1 MRSSGEGGGPLSLAS
16 IHPDIARGTPF
27 ATDVEAGRTF
37 RKASL
42 LVCVPLGGQFRVWE
56 EGRA

>member
-1 MRSSGEGGGPLSLAS
+1 MRSIEERGGPLSLTS

-37 RKASL
+37 RKASRF
-42 LVCVPLGGQFRVWE
+42 VCVPSGGQFRVRE
-56 EGRA
+56 EGRV